1 MGKAFNTLQAVLPNE
16 FWEMLEP
23 RLIGEAKHD
32 DKVIRDLCAT
42 FQLKPRIVLAAMKA
56 RRRR

>member
-1 MGKAFNTLQAVLPNE
+1 MERGFNTLPAMIPDD
-16 FWEMLEP
+16 FWSMLEP
-23 RLIGEAKHD
+23 RLNGEAKHD